1 MARVTPG
8 QLRQMKE
15 RGEKIAMLT
24 AYDYPTARMI
34 DEAGVPTILVG
45 DTLGMVVLGYDS
57 TIPVRLEDII
67 RHTGAVVRGAKRA
80 LVVADLPFMTYRV
93 SVEEGLRNAARLVQE
108 GGAQAVKLEGGR
120 PVAEL
125 VRRLVDAGIPVV
137 GHLGF
142 TPQSVLQFGGARVQG
157 RAREAAANMLADALA
172 LEEAGAFALVLELVP
187 TPLAGLL
194 SRRLAIPTIGIG
206 AGPECDGQV
215 QVISDILGL
224 YPDFLPRH
232 AKLYAHVADTI
243 KTVAGEYLA
252 DVQAGSFPT
261 AAQSAAMDPQL
272 LEGLLADGADAAG
285 DGAGTRR

>member
-1 MARVTPG
+1 VTRVTPG
-8 QLRQMKE
+8 HLRQMKE

-57 TIPVRLEDII
+57 TIPVRLEDVI
-67 RHTGAVVRGAKRA
+67 RHTGAVARGAKRA
-80 LVVADLPFMTYRV
+80 LIVADLPFMTYRV
-93 SVEEGLRNAARLVQE
+93 SVEEGLRSAARLVQE

-120 PVAEL
+120 SVAEL

-137 GHLGF
+137 GHLGY
-142 TPQSVLQFGGARVQG
+142 TPQSTLQVGGARVQG
-157 RAREAAANMLADALA
+157 RAREAAANMLADARA

-187 TPLAGLL
+187 TPLAALI

-232 AKLYAHVADTI
+232 ARRYAHVADTI
-243 KTVAGEYLA
+243 KAVAGEYLH
-252 DVQAGSFPT
+252 DVQQGTFP
-261 AAQSAAMDPQL
+261 AAANSADMDPNL
-272 LEGLLADGADAAG
+272 LEGLAPDDEP
-285 DGAGTRR
+285 